1 MSADDLAKQQKQEDQ
16 SRFTA
21 AVFEA
26 VNRYGVWMALHW
38 FTVAMRGPCEAE
50 EGKNRPAKQPRRERK

>member
-1 MSADDLAKQQKQEDQ
+1 MSKDLADEQKREDQ
-16 SRFTA
+16 ARFTA

-38 FTVAMRGPCEAE
+38 FTVAMRGPCEAVAKE
-50 EGKNRPAKQPRRERK
+50 AEPPKQPRRKRS